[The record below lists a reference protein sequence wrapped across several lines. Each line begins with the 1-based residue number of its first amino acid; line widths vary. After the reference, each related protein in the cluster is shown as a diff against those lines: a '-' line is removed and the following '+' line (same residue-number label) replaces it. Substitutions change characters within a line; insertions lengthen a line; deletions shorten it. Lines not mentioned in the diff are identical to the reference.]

1 MTGKEFKEH
10 TTHIEALRS
19 ASQFEQA
26 HESTIYLI
34 QELFQERKFT
44 RIADLFYSSFCD
56 PPEHFLSFEIAYS
69 LSEMGYIDDAEGVYE
84 HLLRYD
90 SENSTLLNN
99 LSHIKETKHQIPE
112 AFELI
117 RKAYELAPH
126 DDVIVENYQNLLN
139 IIRQKQAVQKNYR
152 RSLDFL
158 QDESTY
164 TMEKLR
170 TFLANVRREDEF
182 VDDQMPIPEWKFSVL
197 LNAPPKEA
205 ARLVEQWMEKG
216 YIRLTGGHDAHLIP
230 IYSINPYLEVELPK
244 IHKQLPPKW
253 IKGFEALTLEKLE
266 DSAYFSTLHKVKN
279 IKGKYRDIIERDL
292 NELFFNYVMKNEKS
306 VIILAGSLVEAVLM
320 YYCEEEQEITH
331 LYQKRKNNR
340 TVKRDLY
347 DSDLSEMLNYLQEKK
362 ILSDLFVHIGNI
374 ARIYRNF
381 IHPGRELRE
390 PELINQSKLDLCF
403 LSTLEIMNSLL
414 SSC

>member
-10 TTHIEALRS
+10 TAHIEALRT

-26 HESTIYLI
+26 RELALSLI
-34 QELFQERKFT
+34 HGLFQERKFT
-44 RIADLFYSSFCD
+44 RIVDLFYSTACDQPESF
-56 PPEHFLSFEIAYS
+56 FSFEVAYS
-69 LSEMGYIDDAEGVYE
+69 LSEMGYIDDAEAVYE
-84 HLLRYD
+84 YLLQHD
-90 SENSTLLNN
+90 SENSALLNN
-99 LSHIKETKHQIPE
+99 LSHIKETKHKIPE

-117 RKAYELAPH
+117 RKAYELTPH
-126 DDVIVENYQNLLN
+126 DDVIVENYQNLLA
-139 IIRQKQAVQKNYR
+139 IIRQQQAVQKNYR

-158 QDESTY
+158 QDENTY

-170 TFLANVRREDEF
+170 TFLGNVRREEEF
-182 VDDQMPIPEWKFSVL
+182 IDYQMPIPEWKFSVL
-197 LNAPPKEA
+197 LEAPPKEA
-205 ARLVEQWMEKG
+205 AELVEQWMEKG
-216 YIRLTGGHDAHLIP
+216 YIRPTGERDAHLIP
-230 IYSINPYLEVELPK
+230 LYIINPYLEVEIPK

-253 IKGFEALTLEKLE
+253 IKGFEALTLERLE
-266 DSAYFSTLHKVKN
+266 ENAYFSTLHKVKK
-279 IKGKYRDIIERDL
+279 IDGKYRDIIERDL
-292 NELFFNYVMKNEKS
+292 NELFFNYLMKNEKS

-320 YYCEEEQEITH
+320 YYCEEEQDITH
-331 LYQKRKNNR
+331 LYQQRKNNR

-347 DSDLSEMLNYLQEKK
+347 DSDLAEMLNYLQEKK

-403 LSTLEIMNSLL
+403 LSTLEIINTLL
-414 SSC
+414 S

>member
-10 TTHIEALRS
+10 TTHIDALRM

-26 HESTIYLI
+26 RELTVYLI

-44 RIADLFYSSFCD
+44 RIADLFYSGLCD
-56 PPEHFLSFEIAYS
+56 PPEHFFSFEIAYS
-69 LSEMGYIDDAEGVYE
+69 LSEMGYIDDAEAVYE

-90 SENSTLLNN
+90 SENTTLLNN
-99 LSHIKETKHQIPE
+99 LSHIKETRHQIPE

-126 DDVIVENYQNLLN
+126 DDVIGENYQNLLT

-158 QDESTY
+158 QDENTY

-182 VDDQMPIPEWKFSVL
+182 VDYRMPIPEWKFSVL
-197 LNAPPKEA
+197 LDAPPKEA
-205 ARLVEQWMEKG
+205 AELVEQWLEKG
-216 YIRLTGGHDAHLIP
+216 YIRATGEHDAHLIP
-230 IYSINPYLEVELPK
+230 IYIVNPYLEVEIPK

-253 IKGFEALTLEKLE
+253 ISGFEALTLERLE
-266 DSAYFSTLHKVKN
+266 DYAYFSTLHKVKN
-279 IKGKYRDIIERDL
+279 IQGKYRDIIERDL
-292 NELFFNYVMKNEKS
+292 NELFFNYLMKNEKS

-331 LYQKRKNNR
+331 LYQQRKNNR

-347 DSDLSEMLNYLQEKK
+347 DSDLAEMLNYLKEKK

-403 LSTLEIMNSLL
+403 LSTLEIINTLL
-414 SSC
+414 SPC